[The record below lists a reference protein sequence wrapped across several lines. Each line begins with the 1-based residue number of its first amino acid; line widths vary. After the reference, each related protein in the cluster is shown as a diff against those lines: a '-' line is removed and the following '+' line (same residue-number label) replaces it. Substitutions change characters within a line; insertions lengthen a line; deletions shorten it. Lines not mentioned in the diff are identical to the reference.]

1 MIASGIPEAMIK
13 ITTAAWS
20 PVANGLNKMLHK
32 VKDLS
37 QSQSGSRA
45 AVRVA
50 CGKLIRNQDGIATRG
65 RYC

>member
-20 PVANGLNKMLHK
+20 PVANGLNKMLHT

-37 QSQSGSRA
+37 QSLSAERLSEWH
-45 AVRVA
+45 VES
-50 CGKLIRNQDGIATRG
+50 
-65 RYC
+65 